1 MQPLLIAVLLLQPCP
16 QALIPGHEG
25 IRCPVSPVAIETQT
39 QEPTVSPVASDD
51 DSDEDTDTDDDNT
64 PDKHKTGG
72 NHANTHKRV
81 RLHGGSLQI
90 RLSTPKGR

>member
-25 IRCPVSPVAIETQT
+25 IRCPVSPVATETQT

-51 DSDEDTDTDDDNT
+51 DSYEDTRI
-64 PDKHKTGG
+64 PRIP
-72 NHANTHKRV
+72 NHPLLNCHLAET
-81 RLHGGSLQI
+81 L
-90 RLSTPKGR
+90 